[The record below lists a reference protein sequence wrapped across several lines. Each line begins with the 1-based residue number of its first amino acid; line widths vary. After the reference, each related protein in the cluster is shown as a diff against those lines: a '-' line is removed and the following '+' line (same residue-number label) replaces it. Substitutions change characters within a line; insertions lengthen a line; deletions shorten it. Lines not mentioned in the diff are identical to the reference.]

1 MIWSWEYGS
10 NPPKIKYSNAIK
22 DRLTEK
28 QKSQRIGE
36 QLRSF
41 CGNFTTKL
49 MWFRIRL
56 GKNWQHIA
64 FSEKKTLLVF
74 NCRVATKGRE
84 DFQKFIPREKKK
96 EEKKLNRSWDSRDE
110 RVKGVEFES

>member
-1 MIWSWEYGS
+1 M
-10 NPPKIKYSNAIK
+10 
-22 DRLTEK
+22 
-28 QKSQRIGE
+28 
-36 QLRSF
+36 
-41 CGNFTTKL
+41 
-49 MWFRIRL
+49 
-56 GKNWQHIA
+56 
-64 FSEKKTLLVF
+64 VF